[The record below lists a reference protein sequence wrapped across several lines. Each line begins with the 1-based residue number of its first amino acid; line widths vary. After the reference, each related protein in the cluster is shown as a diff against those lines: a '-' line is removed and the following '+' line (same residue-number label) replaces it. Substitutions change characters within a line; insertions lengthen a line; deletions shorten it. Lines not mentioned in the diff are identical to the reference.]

1 MHAEKAIHKV
11 YLIKVYIQLIMKL
24 ILNRICYMLLAS
36 VLITSCKTPIEPDF
50 SYSPEMPKAGEKVT
64 FTNLTEEAEYWNW
77 TFGDGGRSTAKNPT
91 YVFKKPGV
99 YDVTLMADSN
109 KNYVRMKQITVYDT
123 IPSIYLESDT
133 VKYYQAVTLNVLV
146 YNPYSYAV
154 TYKWLLPADARY
166 AAGNENSPTPSVY
179 FIKKEVEET
188 ISLEITVGESADTIS
203 KKIFV
208 EDVPARS
215 ILMAQKDGKILRQ
228 RIFENGLE
236 AHTETNFLSG
246 KHPFYIQA
254 LSNKLYIFDAGT
266 HVSAVR
272 SELDG
277 KIGDGNIRVVDFA
290 TGNATEI
297 IHNRNTG
304 AVHGFYN
311 GLVDG
316 GDIYWT
322 DFSEFVYK
330 TFVSSGMMG
339 AFDWRGDEDSQTSV
353 EYYMLKT
360 DRLGYFG
367 NGLSKNQLST
377 GIRNYDNH
385 YFWSK
390 GGAGTGIYRFTG
402 TDILSQNVTG
412 TGVPPMAG
420 SILNA
425 FAIRAFALDPLNQK
439 IYFSVTAPA
448 ESVGFW
454 VADFTGNNAV
464 RIDNAPMDSPVDY
477 ITGIVVDN
485 ITNRVY
491 WAYRAPDM
499 LGESYFQSNPT
510 HRTGVKSVRRAM
522 SNNIDKDIE
531 YFAVGVA
538 AYGITI
544 DEELK

>member
-1 MHAEKAIHKV
+1 
-11 YLIKVYIQLIMKL
+11 MKL
-24 ILNRICYMLLAS
+24 LLNRLCFILLVS
-36 VLITSCKTPIEPDF
+36 VLITSCKTPIDPDF

-77 TFGDGGRSTAKNPT
+77 TFGDGGKSTAKNPT

-133 VKYYQAVTLNVLV
+133 VKYYQDVTLKMLI
-146 YNPYSYAV
+146 YNPFSYEV
-154 TYKWLLPADARY
+154 TYKWLLPADTRY
-166 AAGNENSPTPSVY
+166 AVGNENSPTPSVY
-179 FIKKEVEET
+179 FVKKEVEEI
-188 ISLEITVGESADTIS
+188 ISLEITVGEKVDTIS
-203 KKIFV
+203 KNIFV

-215 ILMAQKDGKILRQ
+215 MLMAQKNGKILRQ
-228 RIFENGLE
+228 RIFEKGLE
-236 AHTETNFLSG
+236 EHTETNIPSG
-246 KHPFYIQA
+246 KHPFYIQSI
-254 LSNKLYIFDAGT
+254 SNKLYIFDAGT
-266 HVSAVR
+266 YVSSVK

-277 KIGDGNIRVVDFA
+277 KTGDGNIRMVDFA
-290 TGNATEI
+290 NGNETEI

-311 GLVDG
+311 GFVDG

-322 DFSEFVYK
+322 DFSEFIYK
-330 TFVSSGMMG
+330 TPNNNTALGGFN
-339 AFDWRGDEDSQTSV
+339 WKGDEDLQTSV
-353 EYYMLKT
+353 EYYMVKT

-367 NGLSKNQLST
+367 NGLSKNQMST
-377 GIRNYDNH
+377 GVRNYDNH

-390 GGAGTGIYRFTG
+390 GGSGKGIYRFTG

-412 TGVPPMAG
+412 KGIAPVAG

-425 FAIRAFALDPLNQK
+425 FAIRAFSLDPLNQK

-454 VADFTGNNAV
+454 VSDFTGSNAV
-464 RIDNAPMDSPVDY
+464 RIDDAPMDSPVDY
-477 ITGIVVDN
+477 ITGIAVDN

-491 WAYRAPDM
+491 WAYRAPDT
-499 LGESYFQSNPT
+499 LSESHFLSNPT
-510 HRTGVKSVRRAM
+510 HKTGVKSVRLAR
-522 SNNIDKDIE
+522 SNNVDKDIE
-531 YFAVGVA
+531 YFAIGVA

-544 DEELK
+544 DEVLK